1 MNNEIERDAY
11 EQCFKEAEALCK
23 DGFSPAIDD
32 LEEEKIGH
40 ILFKVLNEH
49 DVISEGHLQEIDYE
63 VDQAAMK
70 EAEVFMAKWVDY
82 IEPEFGH
89 EREMYLPFKR
99 SLKAHEIEF

>member
-49 DVISEGHLQEIDYE
+49 DVISEGHVE
-63 VDQAAMK
+63 VEDANVLK
-70 EAEVFMAKWVDY
+70 EAEQFMAKWVNY
-82 IEPEFGH
+82 IEPEFYH
-89 EREMYLPFKR
+89 EKKMYQSYNRSMKKMNEM
-99 SLKAHEIEF
+99 EI